1 MISFLTGI
9 SIGTTN
15 IENRKRKAILR
26 GDLKLSALAGVLK
39 RKIRCWT
46 KSQIILDL
54 IYQEIFWKDYGSMDY
69 LGEVEKLSGH
79 W

>member
-1 MISFLTGI
+1 MKLFKKFGIMISFLTGI

-39 RKIRCWT
+39 RKIRC
-46 KSQIILDL
+46 
-54 IYQEIFWKDYGSMDY
+54 
-69 LGEVEKLSGH
+69 
-79 W
+79 